1 MKTRIALAVIACTI
15 AALATQDLV
24 AMAENRSL
32 LGRDRN
38 ARSGKDKHMGFIQG
52 TGRVEPHA
60 RYSNDVAYE
69 FGTVSQRGNKQ
80 IPYVERCYWTARP
93 GIFILP
99 TDIRQV
105 CTRYTLENT
114 PE

>member
-1 MKTRIALAVIACTI
+1 MQQRSRLTVIALAIAVLAHG
-15 AALATQDLV
+15 AAAFAGEDQKGDDD
-24 AMAENRSL
+24 AS
-32 LGRDRN
+32 RDR
-38 ARSGKDKHMGFIQG
+38 AGFIKG

-60 RYSNDVAYE
+60 RYRNDVAYE

-99 TDIRQV
+99 TEIKQV

>member
-1 MKTRIALAVIACTI
+1 MKKQIPLAVIACT
-15 AALATQDLV
+15 LV
-24 AMAENRSL
+24 VLIHSPAEARGK
-32 LGRDRN
+32 GRDN
-38 ARSGKDKHMGFIQG
+38 HVGFIKG

-80 IPYVERCYWTARP
+80 IPYVERCYWTAQP
-93 GIFILP
+93 GLFILP
-99 TDIRQV
+99 THIKQV

>member
-1 MKTRIALAVIACTI
+1 MKQRSRLALIVFAVAVITQSPTGI
-15 AALATQDLV
+15 AGSKSDDHA
-24 AMAENRSL
+24 
-32 LGRDRN
+32 
-38 ARSGKDKHMGFIQG
+38 GFIKG

-60 RYSNDVAYE
+60 RYRNDVAYE

-93 GIFILP
+93 GIFFLP
-99 TDIRQV
+99 TDIKQV

-114 PE
+114 AE

>member
-1 MKTRIALAVIACTI
+1 MTKRISLALIAC
-15 AALATQDLV
+15 ALVVLTLSPAGGK
-24 AMAENRSL
+24 
-32 LGRDRN
+32 GRD
-38 ARSGKDKHMGFIQG
+38 DKGRDNRVGFVKG

-93 GIFILP
+93 GFFILP
-99 TDIRQV
+99 TDLRQV